1 MTDNVNLKLAFYLS
15 FNAPNSPGSSQRSP
29 DPLAGFKVR
38 ERVMA
43 KKGKEGGKRRKG
55 KAREN

>member
-1 MTDNVNLKLAFYLS
+1 LAAGLR
-15 FNAPNSPGSSQRSP
+15 PDLPGSSQRSP
-29 DPLAGFKVR
+29 DPLAGFKGR

-43 KKGKEGGKRRKG
+43 KEGKEGGKRRKG